1 MGKTKYNLTPIYLI
15 NFIGSLGFS
24 IVVPFLVFLN
34 GEFGGNAFIFGILL
48 AMYSLFQIPGAT
60 ILGNLSDRIGRKKVL
75 IQLEGAEL
83 LIHSLPKCQRA
94 GTETQQFT
102 YAQLKAREVAKSFNM

>member
-1 MGKTKYNLTPIYLI
+1 MKMTEKNIEEIATAIYH
-15 NFIGSLGFS
+15 
-24 IVVPFLVFLN
+24 
-34 GEFGGNAFIFGILL
+34 
-48 AMYSLFQIPGAT
+48 
-60 ILGNLSDRIGRKKVL
+60 GRKKVL
-75 IQLEGAEL
+75 IQLEEAEL

>member
-1 MGKTKYNLTPIYLI
+1 MIKIKTMKMSEKNIEEIATAIYH
-15 NFIGSLGFS
+15 
-24 IVVPFLVFLN
+24 
-34 GEFGGNAFIFGILL
+34 
-48 AMYSLFQIPGAT
+48 
-60 ILGNLSDRIGRKKVL
+60 GRKKVL